1 MKLVPLA
8 AALVVAAM
16 SVAACGSDSNSSGG
30 GSAAQ
35 EAPPQTAKKV
45 DAITT
50 EAGTI
55 GVILQSTAASGR
67 WESQDRPRLLNNL
80 KAYAPKA
87 KVIYSNGEGS
97 ASNQLRQAEAAISA
111 GAKVLLVAPVDG
123 VAAGEIARRA
133 DQADVDFIAYDA
145 PVMNAPVDYY
155 VSFDNNRVGGLMGE
169 YVKANTNDGDSV
181 IFISGAPQDD
191 NAARFQQGALD
202 ILDPHFKDGT
212 RKLAYKTFTPNWDL
226 NNAQRETEQ
235 ALSKL
240 NDNVQAVVAAN
251 ENLATG
257 AINALRASGLAGKV
271 PVTGQDA
278 TATGLGQIVSR
289 TQGMTVYKPIE
300 GEADAAAKLAAYLLA
315 GKQPEKGLINGKVN
329 NGSVDVPSVLLK
341 PISVTKDNIDE
352 TVVKD
357 EFVTWDAICKG
368 VQAQCPPK

>member
-1 MKLVPLA
+1 MKVIPLA
-8 AALVVAAM
+8 AALAAVAM
-16 SVAACGSDSNSSGG
+16 SVAACGSSSSGG
-30 GSAAQ
+30 SSAAQ
-35 EAPPQTAKKV
+35 EAPKQVAKKV

-50 EAGTI
+50 KAGKI

-80 KAYAPKA
+80 KAYAPNA
-87 KVIYSNGEGS
+87 KVIYSNGEGV
-97 ASNQLRQAEAAISA
+97 AANQLRQAEAAISA

-133 DQADVDFIAYDA
+133 AQSGVKFIAYDA

-155 VSFDNNRVGGLMGE
+155 VSFDNNRVGALMGN
-169 YVKANTNDGDSV
+169 YVKAHTKQGDSV

-191 NAARFQQGALD
+191 NAARFQQGAMDVLNP
-202 ILDPHFKDGT
+202 LFKDGS

-240 NDNVQAVVAAN
+240 NDNVQGVVAAN
-251 ENLATG
+251 DNLATG
-257 AINALRASGLAGKV
+257 AINALRSSGLAGKV

-278 TATGLGQIVSR
+278 TATGLGQIITG

-300 GEADAAAKLAAYLLA
+300 GEADAAAKLAAYALA
-315 GKQPEKGLINGKVN
+315 GKQPTSGLINGNVD
-329 NGSVDVPSVLLK
+329 NGARKVPSVLLT
-341 PISVTKDNIDE
+341 PIAVSKDNIAQ

-357 EFVTWDAICKG
+357 KFVTWNAICKG
-368 VQAQCPPK
+368 VQSQCPPQ

>member
-8 AALVVAAM
+8 AALAVAAL
-16 SVAACGSDSNSSGG
+16 SVAACGSDSDSGG
-30 GSAAQ
+30 ENAAQ
-35 EAPPQTAKKV
+35 EAPPQKVKNV
-45 DAITT
+45 DAIIE
-50 EAGTI
+50 EAGKV

-80 KAYAPKA
+80 KAYAPNA
-87 KVIYSNGEGS
+87 EVIYSNGEGN

-133 DQADVDFIAYDA
+133 AQADVKFIAYDA
-145 PVMNAPVDYY
+145 PVMKAPVDYY

-169 YVKANTNDGDSV
+169 YVKANTKDGDQV

-202 ILDPHFKDGT
+202 VLDPHFKDGT
-212 RKLAYKTFTPNWDL
+212 RKLGYKTFTPNWDL

-240 NDNVQAVVAAN
+240 NDDVQGVVAAN
-251 ENLATG
+251 DNLATG
-257 AINALRASGLAGKV
+257 AINALRASDLAGKIA
-271 PVTGQDA
+271 VTGQDA
-278 TATGLGQIVSR
+278 TATGIGQIVSG

-315 GKQPEKGLINGKVN
+315 GKEPEAGLINGEVD
-329 NGSVDVPSVLLK
+329 NGQVKVPSVLLD
-341 PISVTKDNIDE
+341 PIAVTKDNIEE

-357 EFVTWDAICKG
+357 EFVTWEAICKG
-368 VQAQCPPK
+368 VKVQCPPK

>member
-1 MKLVPLA
+1 MKFVPLA
-8 AALVVAAM
+8 ALLTAAAM
-16 SVAACGSDSNSSGG
+16 TVAACGSDSDSS
-30 GSAAQ
+30 STAQ
-35 EAPPQTAKKV
+35 EAPPQTAKNV
-45 DAITT
+45 DAITD
-50 EAGTI
+50 EAGKI

-80 KAYAPKA
+80 KAYAPNA
-87 KVIYSNGEGS
+87 EVIYSNGEGN

-169 YVKANTNDGDSV
+169 HVQENTKDGDSV

-191 NAARFQQGALD
+191 NALRFQQGAMDVLEPQFD
-202 ILDPHFKDGT
+202 DGSL
-212 RKLAYKTFTPNWDL
+212 KMAYQTFTPNWDL

-251 ENLATG
+251 DNLATG

-278 TATGLGQIVSR
+278 TATGIGQIISG

-300 GEADAAAKLAAYLLA
+300 GEADAAAQLAAYLLA
-315 GKQPEKGLINGKVN
+315 GKKPPADLLNGEVD
-329 NGSVDVPSVLLK
+329 NGAMKVPSVLLK
-341 PISVTKDNIDE
+341 PIAVTKDNIED
-352 TVVKD
+352 TVIKD

-368 VQAQCPPK
+368 VSVQCPPK

>member
-1 MKLVPLA
+1 M
-8 AALVVAAM
+8 
-16 SVAACGSDSNSSGG
+16 
-30 GSAAQ
+30 
-35 EAPPQTAKKV
+35 
-45 DAITT
+45 
-50 EAGTI
+50 
-55 GVILQSTAASGR
+55 ILQSTAASGR

-80 KAYAPKA
+80 KAYAPNA
-87 KVIYSNGEGS
+87 EVIYSNGEGN

-169 YVKANTNDGDSV
+169 FVKANTKDGDQI

-202 ILDPHFKDGT
+202 VLDPLFEEGS
-212 RKLAYKTFTPNWDL
+212 RELGYKTFTPNWDL

-240 NDNVQAVVAAN
+240 NDDVQAVVAAN
-251 ENLATG
+251 DNLATG

-278 TATGLGQIVSR
+278 TATGLGQIVSG

-300 GEADAAAKLAAYLLA
+300 GEAEAAAKLAAYLLA
-315 GKQPEKGLINGKVN
+315 GKDPEAGLINGEVD
-329 NGSVDVPSVLLK
+329 NGAAEVPSVLLT
-341 PISVTKDNIDE
+341 PIAVTKDNIDD

-368 VQAQCPPK
+368 VQVQCPPK